1 MYATMTGITFVILLS
16 VIFIST
22 TRFMRHQID
31 DSVNNEVDEILAD
44 APDRNP
50 DAIRQVVQGLAEH
63 PSGFYYLLQDS
74 KGLVQAGNLPAIDPK
89 AGVREW
95 GETARADNFALSA
108 IRGRGVVLPGAY
120 LFVGWSTHQLLEME
134 EMVVGSFAWGLAAS
148 IVLALVGGLIMSG
161 RLMHKIEKISM
172 TSRSIIG
179 EDLRQRL
186 PVTRADDELDHLADS
201 INAMLDRIAA
211 LMSDLRQV
219 TTDIAH
225 DLRTP
230 LTRLRQRLELAV
242 RPDEDP
248 ALARLTLENAVVEID
263 SILAI
268 FGALLHIAQI
278 ESGNRRIGFK
288 VVTLSELLG
297 TIAELYR
304 PMAEEN
310 GQILIESIEPSL
322 QVNGERELL
331 MQLFANLI
339 ENALRH
345 TPRGSTISV
354 VARRIDRCAQVSV
367 IDNGHG
373 IPENLRGKV
382 LQRFF
387 RLESSRTT
395 VGSGLGLSMASAIVK
410 VHDATL
416 ELADAAPGLRATV
429 LFGVELG
436 MAPATAP

>member
-16 VIFIST
+16 VIFLST

-31 DSVNNEVDEILAD
+31 DSVNSEVEEILAD
-44 APDRNP
+44 SPGGNP
-50 DAIRQVVQGLAEH
+50 DAIRQVVQGLAKH
-63 PSGFYYLLQDS
+63 PSGFYYLLQDA
-74 KGLVQAGNLPAIDPK
+74 KGLVQAGNLPAMDPE

-95 GETARADNFALSA
+95 GKTARAGNFGLTA
-108 IRGRGVVLPGAY
+108 IRGRGVILPGAY
-120 LFVGWSTHQLLEME
+120 LFVGWSTHQLLDME
-134 EMVVGSFAWGLAAS
+134 DMVVGSFAWGLAAS

-161 RLMHKIEKISM
+161 RLMHRIETISM

-186 PVTRADDELDHLADS
+186 PVTQAGDELDHLADS

-211 LMSDLRQV
+211 LMNDLRQV

-242 RPDEDP
+242 RPGED
-248 ALARLTLENAVVEID
+248 AASARLTLENAVIEID
-263 SILAI
+263 SILTI
-268 FGALLHIAQI
+268 FGALLRIAQI
-278 ESGNRRIGFK
+278 ESGNRRLGFK
-288 VVTLSELLG
+288 AVPLSELLS

-310 GQILIESIEPSL
+310 GQVLIESIEASL

-345 TPRGSTISV
+345 TPRGSTIAL
-354 VARRIDRCAQVSV
+354 VARRIDRCVQVSV
-367 IDNGHG
+367 TDNGHG
-373 IPENLRGKV
+373 IPENLRDKV

-429 LFGVELG
+429 ILE
-436 MAPATAP
+436 AS

>member
-44 APDRNP
+44 SPGRNP
-50 DAIRQVVQGLAEH
+50 DAIAQVVQGLAKH

-74 KGLVQAGNLPAIDPK
+74 KGQVLAGNLPAIDPK
-89 AGVREW
+89 PGVREW
-95 GETARADNFALSA
+95 RKTKSKNSGLSA
-108 IRGRGVVLPGAY
+108 IRGHGVVLPGAY

-134 EMVVGSFAWGLAAS
+134 EMVVGAFAWGLAAS
-148 IVLALVGGLIMSG
+148 IVLALVGGFIMSG
-161 RLMHKIEKISM
+161 RLMHRIETISM

-186 PVTRADDELDHLADS
+186 PVTQAGDELDHLAVS

-211 LMSDLRQV
+211 LMNDLRQV

-242 RPDEDP
+242 RPGED
-248 ALARLTLENAVVEID
+248 AASARLTLENAVVEID
-263 SILAI
+263 SILTI
-268 FGALLHIAQI
+268 FGALLRIAQI
-278 ESGNRRIGFK
+278 ESGNRRLGFK
-288 VVTLSELLG
+288 VVPLSELLS

-310 GQILIESIEPSL
+310 GQVLIESIEASL

-345 TPRGSTISV
+345 TPRGSTIAV
-354 VARRIDRCAQVSV
+354 VARRIDRSVQVSV
-367 IDNGHG
+367 TDNGHG
-373 IPENLRGKV
+373 IPENLRAKV

-410 VHDATL
+410 VHDASL
-416 ELADAAPGLRATV
+416 ELADAAPGLRVTV
-429 LFGVELG
+429 LLE
-436 MAPATAP
+436 AT

>member
-22 TRFMRHQID
+22 TQFMRHQID
-31 DSVNNEVDEILAD
+31 DSVNNEVEEILAD
-44 APDRNP
+44 SPGRNA
-50 DAIRQVVQGLAEH
+50 DAIGQVVQGLAKH

-74 KGLVQAGNLPAIDPK
+74 KGRVLAGNLPAIDPK
-89 AGVREW
+89 PGVREW
-95 GETARADNFALSA
+95 RKTKAKNSGLSA
-108 IRGRGVVLPGAY
+108 IRGNGVVLPGGAY

-148 IVLALVGGLIMSG
+148 IVLALVGGFIMSG
-161 RLMHKIEKISM
+161 RLMHRIETISM

-186 PVTRADDELDHLADS
+186 PVTQAGDELDHLAVS

-211 LMSDLRQV
+211 LMNDLRQV

-242 RPDEDP
+242 RPGED
-248 ALARLTLENAVVEID
+248 AAAARLTLENAVVEID
-263 SILAI
+263 SILTI
-268 FGALLHIAQI
+268 FGALLRIAQI
-278 ESGNRRIGFK
+278 ESGNRRLGFK
-288 VVTLSELLG
+288 VVPLSELLS

-310 GQILIESIEPSL
+310 GQVLIESIEAAL
-322 QVNGERELL
+322 QVYGERELL

-345 TPRGSTISV
+345 TPRGSTIAV
-354 VARRIDRCAQVSV
+354 VARRIDRSVQVSV
-367 IDNGHG
+367 TDNGHG
-373 IPENLRGKV
+373 IPENLRDKV

-416 ELADAAPGLRATV
+416 ELADAAPGLRVTV
-429 LFGVELG
+429 LLSSS
-436 MAPATAP
+436 P